1 MDISPEIAQCI
12 DNAAAYY
19 ASDAEAARN
28 VIRMRSGR
36 SGEIRRTE
44 DGSIEVGIY
53 GVSEKRVREDAD
65 LDVPLEKLRSDDCL
79 NVSIGI
85 YLDRTEQEELAAPAP
100 SPVPAATL
108 VVRSGRNRPLPKLD
122 EQAELCVDAA
132 AIAYRIPNNIFRAVL
147 RTEGGWTGLK
157 KRNPNGSYDM
167 GPAQINTIHLP
178 ELARFGVT
186 EHMLI
191 NDACVN
197 LYVAA
202 YRVRFE
208 IDRVGDLWRGVGN
221 YHSRTSHLHSIY
233 LNKVRNNL

>member
-1 MDISPEIAQCI
+1 MEISLETAQCI
-12 DNAAAYY
+12 ESASAYY
-19 ASDAEAARN
+19 GVEADAARN
-28 VIRMRSGR
+28 VIKIRNGV
-36 SGEIRRTE
+36 SGEIRLAE
-44 DGSIEVGIY
+44 DGTVEVGIY

-65 LDVPLEKLRSDDCL
+65 LEVPLEKLRSDDCL
-79 NVSIGI
+79 NVSVGI
-85 YLDRTEQEELAAPAP
+85 YLDRTEQEELAAHAP
-100 SPVPAATL
+100 SMVPAAAR
-108 VVRSGRNRPLPKLD
+108 VVVSGRNRPLPKLD
-122 EQAELCVDAA
+122 DQAELCVDAA